1 MIAKKIRKKMK
12 ILEISLII
20 IMLLIKSNA
29 IASTK
34 NSKKDNEL
42 LVDRIARYIP
52 NNILQDGSFFLNNL
66 FESLDSTD
74 LECKYTCPNQSNK
87 ILNH

>member
-1 MIAKKIRKKMK
+1 MQHYLKAKKNYKKKMK
-12 ILEISLII
+12 ILEISLIL

-29 IASTK
+29 K
-34 NSKKDNEL
+34 NSKKDNEF

-74 LECKYTCPNQSNK
+74 LECKYTCPNQSN
-87 ILNH
+87 